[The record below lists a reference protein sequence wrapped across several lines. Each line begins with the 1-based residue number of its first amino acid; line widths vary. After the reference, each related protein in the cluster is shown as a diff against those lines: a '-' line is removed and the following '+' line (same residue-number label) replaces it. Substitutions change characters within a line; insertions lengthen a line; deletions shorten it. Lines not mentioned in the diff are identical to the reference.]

1 MIKARSI
8 VFLTILTSLLATAM
22 AQNPNCAGLKNPTNF
37 TLTGG
42 NANSIWSGMTGTKN
56 GVASTCSA
64 IGSTFSTT
72 VAAGNLETISGGGSN
87 CYFQNMNP
95 TDIHGQADKQRRF
108 VIKGNGSDP
117 YTNNLLSYLPPDST
131 FTSSIRLGNFC
142 GGTEAEML
150 TYEFDVIP
158 NNALITIWFALSV
171 ENAQHDAA
179 NNPEFVIVVEKQSP
193 TTGAWS
199 LAGGDT
205 LCYIRPTPVNGSGTI
220 APFLNGGS
228 QNVYLPWN
236 KVIINLNKLLY
247 QRVRIKM
254 AAGDCAYTQ
263 HYACAY
269 IAGDCQPMALRANG
283 CAAGETDGVA
293 LIEAPKGANSYKWYR
308 SLSGKLTGG
317 ARTTDANYQLI
328 SDEEADALFATI
340 NQFITPSGDTLTQ
353 NTFMCEMTT
362 RMNETYDIVSK
373 LYADVGNKKPTLIVD
388 TILGCDGD
396 ITLRDLSMTPYSP
409 SDSDQVDTNITQ
421 WRFYSTTQPTEQSL
435 VGTYTGGSA
444 HHTFPQGGNYCVRVR
459 TSAVDT
465 SCWNEK
471 TVRIRTIKRPVPM
484 VNIERNNLCTGDTIT
499 ISDMTDQLR
508 STFHE
513 WHIGDDTTYQTPMAV
528 TRQRFDRTTDVTLLT
543 RGHEFFRFDTTG
555 DGLVDD
561 VYCYSD
567 TTFRIFVEDYP
578 ELTVVGDTIVC
589 NGDQSDVHVESS
601 VDNCRFDWYQVYEG
615 TTPVIEDNNRL
626 VTSITQDRR
635 YYVKVT
641 STFGCITWDSIDLF
655 LVKPDLTTNKDRI
668 CTGDSVTLTAGR
680 AAWFEW
686 NSNPPDPNLNTQS
699 NDAVVTVSPKQTT
712 TYTVV
717 GRGTNGCSATPLTQK
732 ILVFDYPVMQVQ
744 LTPDYIDSENP
755 SVQFADLSENG
766 TASLWNFGDGSTS
779 QVRTVVHS
787 FSDLS
792 QDSILIT
799 LVTANPLGCTSDTQF
814 YVPVG
819 IFAVWFPNAF
829 TPSMETNNYFKA
841 YTANELTE
849 FELYIYDRNGNLVF
863 TALHPEMAWDGT
875 YKGHECKAGSYVYIA
890 SYKRKGV
897 ERKMTMKGTV
907 TLIR

>member
-1 MIKARSI
+1 MNKS
-8 VFLTILTSLLATAM
+8 FLLFCLALLGFSVVM
-22 AQNPNCAGLKNPTNF
+22 SQNPNCPGLKNPSNF

-42 NANSIWSGMTGTKN
+42 TVNAIWTGYTGTKGN
-56 GVASTCSA
+56 TVSTCTNLGA
-64 IGSTFSTT
+64 TFSTT
-72 VAAGNLETISGGGSN
+72 IPAANLSTTQSSGSCYSTGSLPS
-87 CYFQNMNP
+87 P
-95 TDIHGQADKQRRF
+95 TNRF
-108 VIKGNGSDP
+108 VICNSGTDP
-117 YTNNLLSYLPPDST
+117 LTNNNLTFLPPDPS
-131 FTSSIRLGNFC
+131 FTSSIRLGNPC
-142 GGTEAEML
+142 VGAEAEML
-150 TYEFDVIP
+150 TYEFDVNN
-158 NNALITIWFALSV
+158 NNALITIWFCMSL
-171 ENAQHDAA
+171 ENALHEAA
-179 NNPEFVIVVEKQSP
+179 SNPEFYISVEKQTSP
-193 TTGAWS
+193 GSNNWQ
-199 LAGGDT
+199 LAMGDT
-205 LCYIRPTPVNGSGTI
+205 LCYIQVTPVQGSTNYAPFSVGGSGN
-220 APFLNGGS
+220 L
-228 QNVYLPWN
+228 YLDWR
-236 KVIINLNKLLY
+236 KVIINLSKLLY
-247 QRVRIKM
+247 QRVRIKIVSS
-254 AAGDCAYTQ
+254 DCAASG
-263 HYACAY
+263 HYAYCY
-269 IAGDCQPMALRANG
+269 VAGECQPMALRANG
-283 CAAGETDGVA
+283 CAAGETDVVA
-293 LIEAPKGANSYKWYR
+293 EIKAPKGAISYAWYR
-308 SLSGKLTGG
+308 SKTGKLNGTP
-317 ARTTDANYQLI
+317 RTSDDSYQLI
-328 SDEEADALFATI
+328 EGQTDSILNANI
-340 NQFITPSGDTLTQ
+340 NQFIHTNGDTMTQ
-353 NTFMCEMTT
+353 NTFMCKMTT
-362 RMNETYDIVSK
+362 RMNSTYDVVSK
-373 LYADVGNKKPTLIVD
+373 IYTDVGNTKPTLIVD

-409 SDSDQVDTNITQ
+409 RDSDLVDTNITQ

-484 VNIERNNLCTGDTIT
+484 VNIERNNLCAGDTIT

-699 NDAVVTVSPKQTT
+699 NDAVVTVSPRQTT

-732 ILVFDYPVMQVQ
+732 ILVFDYPIMQVQ

-829 TPSMETNNYFKA
+829 TPKLETNNYFKA
-841 YTANELTE
+841 YTANELVDY
-849 FELYIYDRNGNLVF
+849 ELHIYDRGGNLVF
-863 TALHPEMAWDGT
+863 TATHPEMAWDGT
-875 YKGHECKAGSYVYIA
+875 YKGHECNAGSYVYIA
-890 SYKRKGV
+890 TYRRKGV
-897 ERKMTMKGTV
+897 DRLLSQKGTV
-907 TLIR
+907 TLIK